1 MFTQHDF
8 IPGHESSE
16 EANLLSHRAVYRP
29 AVDSNSLLVDYL
41 ENGIYY
47 NRNKEGFLF
56 NGNKPLDIL
65 KIGLP
70 FESNKYRSDL
80 VCTQQARVSLRA
92 RAPCVSIEWYP
103 GGRRLIVGTVGGELT
118 LWNGTYFSFED
129 LKSVPSGQGAV
140 LALNFSKQ
148 DDFIACGDGS
158 GNIVLLTPALAP
170 IASFRQFLG
179 HVVRDVTIS
188 PTGNKVVAAAENV
201 HPIIIDVG
209 SQKIENSLVSRGYDI
224 TCSQW
229 HPIQALIATGSQTYQ
244 LHLWDPR
251 TANAIG
257 TIFGHKH
264 SVVRIKWNSTGQ
276 MLASSGKDGALKI
289 WDIRSLNKPITIYKT
304 RCDAVSI
311 SWHPEIESFMTVGFF
326 DGDICYYNTNVC
338 CSQPLGVIPNAHQG
352 AVWGVAWHPLGHL
365 VASSGQDS
373 RLKIWSRSLCSNP
386 GTLNSNEILPQVIL
400 PRNNSGSI
408 IRND

>member
-8 IPGHESSE
+8 IPGHDSSE

-41 ENGIYY
+41 DSGIY
-47 NRNKEGFLF
+47 NNKKKSCFTLS
-56 NGNKPLDIL
+56 NSNPLDIRT
-65 KIGLP
+65 IGFP
-70 FESNKYRSDL
+70 FELNKYRSDL
-80 VCTQQARVSLRA
+80 ICTQQARVSLRA
-92 RAPCVSIEWYP
+92 RAPCVTIEWYP
-103 GGRRLIVGTVGGELT
+103 GGRRLVVGTVGGELT

-158 GNIVLLTPALAP
+158 GNIVLLTPSLAP

-209 SQKIENSLVSRGYDI
+209 SQKIESSLTSRGYDI
-224 TCSQW
+224 TCAQW
-229 HPIQALIATGSQTYQ
+229 HPIKGLIATGSQTYQ

-257 TIFGHKH
+257 TIFGHRH
-264 SVVRIKWNSTGQ
+264 TVVRIKWSSSGQ

-289 WDIRSLNKPITIYKT
+289 WDIRQLSKPITTYRTK
-304 RCDAVSI
+304 CDAVSI
-311 SWHPEIESFMTVGFF
+311 SWHPEVESLMAVGFF
-326 DGDICYYNTNVC
+326 DGDIAYYNIDVNFGN
-338 CSQPLGVIPNAHQG
+338 PLGLIPSAHQG

-365 VASSGQDS
+365 VVSSGQDS
-373 RLKIWSRSLCSNP
+373 RLKIWSRNLCGSP
-386 GTLNSNEILPQVIL
+386 GTINEHEILPQLSL
-400 PRNNSGSI
+400 PRQNPTNTK
-408 IRND
+408 